1 MPVSS
6 RVSHFSK
13 DQPLFTH
20 VVENRPLSTPESE
33 KDTRHFVITLA
44 GSGLTYQAGDSLG
57 VVPTN
62 REAEVD
68 ELIERLQTTGGEA
81 IRLPRGTETLPLRE
95 ALQRRLALA
104 GPTRRT
110 LEVLLNRTTVP
121 AERSRIESLLSPGTD
136 ELLERYLEERHFVD
150 LLADFP
156 GVRLAPQEF
165 VDLLRRLTPRLY
177 SIASSPRLHPDEVHL
192 TISVVRY
199 TANERERHGVCSTY
213 LADRV
218 ALGETP
224 VMVFPVE
231 SHFRLPEDPARDVI
245 MIGPG
250 TGIAPFRAFL
260 QERAATV
267 ASGRNWLFFGEQRR
281 AHDFLYENEL
291 EAWRASG
298 HLARLD
304 LAFSRDQE
312 ERIYVQHRM
321 RESAAELWRWLAA
334 GACLYVCGDAKRM
347 AKDVEAA
354 LHQIVSAQG
363 GLSPEAAADF
373 VKQLKKDK
381 RYQRDVY

>member
-1 MPVSS
+1 MSVSD
-6 RVSHFSK
+6 HAAIYSK

-20 VVENRPLSTPESE
+20 IVENRPLSSAESS
-33 KDTRHFVITLA
+33 KDTRHFVVTLA

-57 VVPTN
+57 IFPTN
-62 REAEVD
+62 RDAEVEEVID
-68 ELIERLQTTGGEA
+68 RLQATGWETVK
-81 IRLPRGTETLPLRE
+81 LPRATETLPLRE

-104 GPTRRT
+104 GPTKRI
-110 LEVLLNRTTVP
+110 LELLRDRTTDP
-121 AERSRIESLLSPGTD
+121 AERSRIEDLLAPEAS
-136 ELLERYLEERHFVD
+136 EHLARYLEDRHFVD
-150 LLADFP
+150 VLADFP
-156 GVRLAPQEF
+156 KAPVAPQEF
-165 VDLLRRLTPRLY
+165 VNLLRRLAPRLY
-177 SIASSPRLHPDEVHL
+177 SIASSARLYPQEVHL
-192 TISVVRY
+192 TVSVVRY
-199 TANERERHGVCSTY
+199 RANERERHGVCSTY

-231 SHFRLPEDPARDVI
+231 SHFRLPADPTRDVI

-260 QERAATV
+260 QERAAT
-267 ASGRNWLFFGEQRR
+267 AATGRNWLFFGEQRR
-281 AHDFLYENEL
+281 AHDYLYENEL

-312 ERIYVQHRM
+312 ERVYVQQRM
-321 RESAAELWRWLAA
+321 RESAAEFWRWLEG
-334 GACLYVCGDAKRM
+334 GAHLYVCGDAKNM

-354 LHQIVSAQG
+354 LHQIVVEQG
-363 GLSPEAAADF
+363 GLVSEAAADY
-373 VKQLKKDK
+373 VRRLRQEK